1 MKPPGEE
8 RGQAWHGRRG
18 LRASLLI
25 GLCCLLV
32 YNANRRA
39 ISAGDT
45 YPARYL
51 PFAIWQYH
59 SVLLDPVAKLT
70 AQGRGDTAFWMVP
83 LPGGHIISLYPVVV
97 PVLIAP
103 LYLPAVGYLH
113 LRGWTDG
120 RLDHVARVMEKLS
133 ASLVAALSASL
144 LYLLLR
150 RRAAAPI
157 ALLLTLAY
165 AFGTTTWVIS
175 SQALWQH
182 GMAELLVI
190 GALLFLTAPCTA
202 PRALAAGLLIGL
214 IAANRPPDAI
224 LAAALGAYGLFWAGR
239 RAALLVAAAAVP
251 AGLVLLYNLG
261 VAGHF
266 AGGYGLAGEAS
277 FLQHDLLSGLGGLL
291 FSPTRGL
298 FVFSPFLLFL
308 ALIWRYLPRDRGLT
322 LAMSAGV
329 VLQVLLYAKADWR
342 AGISWGPRFLTDL
355 LPLLVWMLV
364 PVVAALRG
372 FGRVCFLLAVGAAVA
387 IEAIGAFW
395 YTGATD
401 SAIFAVASGPH
412 QMRAA
417 WDWRNA
423 PFVASLRHGLAPAE
437 LTIEMRGNLDAIE
450 AGGRATSAVTAG
462 EEVVAAGWALA
473 GHATPWQVAVNIDG
487 RQTATSRAF
496 RDRPDVRDTLHT
508 ASPAGWRIPLDT
520 AGLAPGE
527 HHLAAIVWGSEN
539 GAPYYLAERKLTV
552 RMRGSFDAIE
562 TAEGATSTVTAGEEV
577 FAAGWALAGHAT
589 PWQVAVVIDGD
600 GRQTVASRIFFDRPD
615 VRGTLHEASPAG
627 WRIPLGTDGLAP
639 GEHRLAVFAWAS
651 ENGERFYL
659 AERKLTVRMAESA
672 ADVDLEDAFRT
683 AAARLR
689 VHQQGPGYW
698 LTAYTSA
705 ARFQEPRQEMNTFL
719 TALLLD
725 LLDPLAATGGLGDSL
740 QRARRHLTG
749 QIEAGGLV
757 RYHGLPDAP
766 GIGTLGCAITPDTD
780 DTALVWRLAPDR
792 DRRRLPAALATIN
805 QYRTREGL
813 YRTWLAPPEAYQ
825 CLSPGGDPNPADI
838 AIQMHLLLLLA
849 KVQPPA
855 GRALCAALR
864 PVVDQ
869 DRVWVYYRM
878 APLVPILRLADLR
891 RAGCKLELP
900 ESRMRTPVPGQ
911 EIWVSVVRLLGRARP
926 PGGPPAGA
934 VEVKAVLRQLAKD
947 DFALLRKSPPLLYHN
962 DLTATVSRYYWSE
975 DAGYALWLR
984 LYDEHAH
991 LGHPHPGAHLRG

>member
-1 MKPPGEE
+1 LGSQRKQAE
-8 RGQAWHGRRG
+8 RFLRGRRE
-18 LRASLLI
+18 LWASLLI

-39 ISAGDT
+39 ISAGDA

-51 PFAIWQYH
+51 PFAIWRYH

-83 LPGGHIISLYPVVV
+83 APGGHTISLYPVVL

-103 LYLPAVGYLH
+103 LYLPAVGTLH

-120 RLDHVARVMEKLS
+120 RLDHMARVMEKLS
-133 ASLVAALSASL
+133 ASLVAALSASF

-190 GALLFLTAPCTA
+190 GALLLFTGPCTA
-202 PRALAAGLLIGL
+202 PRALAAGLLCGL
-214 IAANRPPDAI
+214 IAGNRPPDVI

-239 RAALLVAAAAVP
+239 RAALLAAAAALPV
-251 AGLVLLYNLG
+251 ALVLLYNLG
-261 VAGHF
+261 VADRL
-266 AGGYGLAGEAS
+266 AGGYGRSGDAS
-277 FLQHDLLSGLGGLL
+277 FFQHGLLSGLGGLL

-308 ALIWRYLPRDRGLT
+308 VLAWRHLPGDRGERGLS

-329 VLQVLLYAKADWR
+329 VLQVLLYAMTDWR

-355 LPLLVWMLV
+355 LPLLLWLLV

-372 FGRVCFLLAVGAAVA
+372 LGRVCFLLAVGAAVA

-401 SAIFAVASGPH
+401 GAIFAVASGPH

-423 PFVASLRHGLAPAE
+423 PFVAPFQHGLAPAE

-450 AGGRATSAVTAG
+450 AGGGATSAVIAG
-462 EEVVAAGWALA
+462 QELD
-473 GHATPWQVAVNIDG
+473 AV
-487 RQTATSRAF
+487 
-496 RDRPDVRDTLHT
+496 
-508 ASPAGWRIPLDT
+508 
-520 AGLAPGE
+520 
-527 HHLAAIVWGSEN
+527 
-539 GAPYYLAERKLTV
+539 
-552 RMRGSFDAIE
+552 
-562 TAEGATSTVTAGEEV
+562 
-577 FAAGWALAGHAT
+577 GWALAGHAT
-589 PWQVAVVIDGD
+589 PWQVAVVIDG
-600 GRQTVASRIFFDRPD
+600 RQTVASHIFYDRSD
-615 VRGTLHEASPAG
+615 VRATLHEASPAG
-627 WRIPLGTDGLAP
+627 WRIPLGTAGLAP
-639 GEHRLAVFAWAS
+639 GEHHLAAISWAS
-651 ENGERFYL
+651 ENGEPYYL
-659 AERKLTVRMAESA
+659 AERKLTVRMAPAAGDAEPA
-672 ADVDLEDAFRT
+672 ADKELNDGFRT

-689 VHQQGPGYW
+689 AHQQGPGYW
-698 LTAYTSA
+698 LTAYTTA

-725 LLDPLAATGGLGDSL
+725 LLDPLAATGRLGDSL
-740 QRARRHLTG
+740 QRARQHLTG

-757 RYHGLPDAP
+757 RYHGRPDAP
-766 GIGTLGCAITPDTD
+766 GIGTLGCAITPDAD
-780 DTALVWRLAPDR
+780 DTALVWRLAPGDDR
-792 DRRRLPAALATIN
+792 QRLPDALAAIN
-805 QYRTREGL
+805 RYRTREGL
-813 YRTWLAPPEAYQ
+813 YRTWLAPREAYQ
-825 CLSPGGDPNPADI
+825 CLDPGSDPNPADI
-838 AIQMHLLLLLA
+838 AIQMHVLLLLA

-855 GRALCAALR
+855 GRALCEALR

-878 APLVPILRLADLR
+878 APLVPILRLTDLQ
-891 RAGCKLELP
+891 RAGCELELP
-900 ESRMRTPVPGQ
+900 ESRMRTPVTGQ
-911 EIWVSVVRLLGRARP
+911 EIWVSIVRLLGRART
-926 PGGPPAGA
+926 PGGPPADA
-934 VEVKAVLRQLAKD
+934 SEIQALLRQLAKE

-962 DLTATVSRYYWSE
+962 DLTATTPRYYWSE
-975 DAGYALWLR
+975 DVGYALWLR
-984 LYDEHAH
+984 LSHEYAH
-991 LGHPHPGAHLRG
+991 LGHLHRGG